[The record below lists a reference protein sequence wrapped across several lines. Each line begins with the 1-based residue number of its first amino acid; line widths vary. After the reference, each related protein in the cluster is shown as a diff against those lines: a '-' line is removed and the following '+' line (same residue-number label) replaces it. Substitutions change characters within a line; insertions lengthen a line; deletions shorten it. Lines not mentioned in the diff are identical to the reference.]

1 MKYSSR
7 VVIGRFIICGSILFF
22 SCIGMIL
29 VGILAKLSFI
39 ALLWFQLGVFEM
51 LWSDIVYAAQLG
63 GIGGFILGFGWV
75 LLYLFKVKGF

>member
-7 VVIGRFIICGSILFF
+7 VVIGKFIICGSILFF

-29 VGILAKLSFI
+29 VGITTKLAFI
-39 ALLWFQLGVFEM
+39 ALSYFQGGDFEI

-63 GIGGFILGFGWV
+63 GLGGFILGFGWV